1 MKKCIIIILFFSVFI
16 SCNNEDEFIYSKID
30 GLNHKEILGGPESV
44 EKHSLELIY
53 QIDTTISKKYF
64 NILLLKL
71 NKGKAIWRPYYFNA
85 LSIYCNRITLDD
97 QSKLEA
103 SIFNYF
109 LHHPKEYLENIE
121 KMNYDNSDCLLV
133 SISSYIKDYLNQ
145 NEITIVSMKNVAH
158 QYCLDCS
165 DQEII
170 LIYEYLDL
178 ANRFIKE

>member
-1 MKKCIIIILFFSVFI
+1 M
-16 SCNNEDEFIYSKID
+16 
-30 GLNHKEILGGPESV
+30 PENV

-53 QIDTTISKKYF
+53 QIDTTISMEYF

-71 NKGKAIWRPYYFNA
+71 NEGKDIWRPYYFNA
-85 LSIYCNRITLDD
+85 LSLYCNRISSNDK
-97 QSKLEA
+97 SKLEA

-158 QYCLDCS
+158 QYCMECS

-170 LIYEYLDL
+170 LIYDYLDL
-178 ANRFIKE
+178 ALRFQKE

>member
-71 NKGKAIWRPYYFNA
+71 NEGKAIWRPYYFNA

-178 ANRFIKE
+178 AHRFIKE

>member
-1 MKKCIIIILFFSVFI
+1 MFFLVFI
-16 SCNNEDEFIYSKID
+16 NCNNKDEFIYSNID
-30 GLNHKEILGGPESV
+30 GLNHKAILGGPENI

-53 QIDTTISKKYF
+53 QIDTTLSMEYF

-71 NKGKAIWRPYYFNA
+71 NEGKDIWRPYYFNA
-85 LSIYCNRITLDD
+85 LSLYCNRISLGDK
-97 QSKLEA
+97 SKLEA

-158 QYCLDCS
+158 QYCMECS

-170 LIYEYLDL
+170 LIYDYLDL
-178 ANRFIKE
+178 ALRFQKE

>member
-1 MKKCIIIILFFSVFI
+1 MRQCIIIILFFLVFI
-16 SCNNEDEFIYSKID
+16 NCNNKDEFIYSNID
-30 GLNHKEILGGPESV
+30 GLNHKEILGGPENI

-53 QIDTTISKKYF
+53 QIDTTLSMEYF

-71 NKGKAIWRPYYFNA
+71 NEGKDIWRPYYFNA
-85 LSIYCNRITLDD
+85 LSLYCNRISLDD
-97 QSKLEA
+97 KSKLEA

-158 QYCLDCS
+158 QYCMECS
-165 DQEII
+165 DQEIT
-170 LIYEYLDL
+170 LIYDYLDL
-178 ANRFIKE
+178 ALRFQKE

>member
-44 EKHSLELIY
+44 EKHSLEIIY
-53 QIDTTISKKYF
+53 QIDTTISKNYF

-71 NKGKAIWRPYYFNA
+71 NEGKAIWRPYYFNA

-178 ANRFIKE
+178 AHRFIKE

>member
-53 QIDTTISKKYF
+53 QIDTTISKNYF

-71 NKGKAIWRPYYFNA
+71 NEGKAIWRPYYFNA

-178 ANRFIKE
+178 AHRFIKE